1 LSRRRPGQEC
11 ILLTASIGY
20 SVEMGSAAVLARA
33 LPGLVSRYEGPT
45 ASCLSVVC
53 VGAHPD
59 DPECGCAGTL
69 ALYSELGHHVTVI
82 YLTRGEIGI
91 EGKSMR
97 EAAAVRT
104 KECEAA
110 CKIIGAKPVF
120 AGQVDGCTE
129 LNRTRVRQLQD
140 LLSAEDPEIMFA
152 HWPIDTHVDHVVA
165 SACAFRASM
174 ALQRPPRCY
183 FYEVNTGDQS
193 LGFSPNLYVDIT
205 SVKEK
210 KIEALSAHVSQDGE
224 ALWKYHHQAIADFRG
239 QEAGVGAAEAFYHLN
254 RDGGFIRPPGVQ

>member
-1 LSRRRPGQEC
+1 MS
-11 ILLTASIGY
+11 LTVSVRY
-20 SVEMGSAAVLARA
+20 SVGMRSAVVLSEA
-33 LPGLVSRYEGPT
+33 LPELVSKSGGPT
-45 ASCLSVVC
+45 APCLSVVC

-59 DPECGCAGTL
+59 DPESGCAGTL
-69 ALYSELGHHVTVI
+69 ALYSGLGHHVTVI

-91 EGKSMR
+91 EDKSMR

-120 AGQVDGCTE
+120 AGQVDGSTE
-129 LNRTRVRQLQD
+129 FNRTRVRQLQD
-140 LLSAEDPEIMFA
+140 LLSAEDPDIMFA
-152 HWPIDTHVDHVVA
+152 HWPIDTHMDHMVA

-183 FYEVNTGDQS
+183 FYEVKTGDQS

-210 KIEALSAHVSQDGE
+210 KIEALSAHVSQNGE
-224 ALWKYHHQAIADFRG
+224 ALWKHHHQAIADFRG
-239 QEAGVGAAEAFYHLN
+239 REAGVAAAEAFFHLN
-254 RDGGFIRPPGVQ
+254 RDSGFIRRPGVRY